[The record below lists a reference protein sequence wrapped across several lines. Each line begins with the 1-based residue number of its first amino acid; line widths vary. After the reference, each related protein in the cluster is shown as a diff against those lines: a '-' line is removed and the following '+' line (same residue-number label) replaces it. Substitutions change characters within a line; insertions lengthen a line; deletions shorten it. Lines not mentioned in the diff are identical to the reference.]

1 MKKIR
6 AFILKIWFLLF
17 PKQTV
22 NQINNQLKESL
33 KDREKRAVKLVFEIS
48 NYLKEEFNITDKSEY
63 IPLNV
68 RNRASQEVNK
78 KYRKEL
84 KSCRLKITN
93 ELRFI
98 RA

>member
-6 AFILKIWFLLF
+6 SLILKFWFWLF

-22 NQINNQLKESL
+22 NEINNQLKSSL
-33 KDREKRAVKLVFEIS
+33 HEREKNAVKLVYEIS
-48 NYLKEEFNITDKSEY
+48 DYLKKEFNITNKSEY

-68 RNRASQEVNK
+68 RNKASQEVNK

>member
-48 NYLKEEFNITDKSEY
+48 KYLKDEFNITDKSEY

-68 RNRASQEVNK
+68 RNRAANEVTK